1 MESKL
6 EKVGN
11 EFKSGLL
18 EKKKK
23 GRCKRKKVLLALNY
37 L

>member
-18 EKKKK
+18 EKKK

>member
-23 GRCKRKKVLLALNY
+23 VGARERKY
-37 L
+37 C